1 MRSHSPHTKGL
12 EQGEFMARAI
22 LTLRL
27 LVCSQRAFH
36 ATPVAAKKGDISASE
51 LSSILQDKMKA
62 ASDDV
67 SIDEVRL
74 PGRHAIR
81 GDGPRLLGLN
91 LLLLCARS
99 ARCSTLVTVSPVS
112 NRKEKERHVC

>member
-1 MRSHSPHTKGL
+1 
-12 EQGEFMARAI
+12 MARAI

-67 SIDEVRL
+67 SIDEVRFC
-74 PGRHAIR
+74 PRHAIAAT
-81 GDGPRLLGLN
+81 GQG
-91 LLLLCARS
+91 
-99 ARCSTLVTVSPVS
+99 CSG
-112 NRKEKERHVC
+112 